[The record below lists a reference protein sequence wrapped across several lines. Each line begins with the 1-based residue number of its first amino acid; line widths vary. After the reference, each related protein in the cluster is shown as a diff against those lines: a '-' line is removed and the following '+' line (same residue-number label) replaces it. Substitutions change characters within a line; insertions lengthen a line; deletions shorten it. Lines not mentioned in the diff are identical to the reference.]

1 MRVESSNIQTLIL
14 VSHTDRIIKR
24 PLMLLYYPVTHL
36 ITLFRPWWDV
46 MEDSMMYFFVVMSE
60 YIHSVVYLLSSCLV
74 TRYGDTAHDL
84 LVQHSTGLHY
94 PSQSLANQ
102 FHV

>member
-1 MRVESSNIQTLIL
+1 METRDMRGESSNIQTLIL
-14 VSHTDRIIKR
+14 VLHTDRIIKR

-60 YIHSVVYLLSSCLV
+60 YTKCI
-74 TRYGDTAHDL
+74 
-84 LVQHSTGLHY
+84 
-94 PSQSLANQ
+94 
-102 FHV
+102 F